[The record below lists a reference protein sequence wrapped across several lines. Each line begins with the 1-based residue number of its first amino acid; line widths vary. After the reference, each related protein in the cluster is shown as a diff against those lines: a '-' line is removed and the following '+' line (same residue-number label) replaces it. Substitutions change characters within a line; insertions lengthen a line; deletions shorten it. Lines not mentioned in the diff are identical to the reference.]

1 MGSVHNV
8 GMWAMP
14 ADGKAKSFCRILALG
29 ANSIFHATLLALQ
42 LFLSN
47 PQHGALVFWT
57 CKRSGMCSGPPSYAV
72 FVKLSLDTWQTEKAK
87 KRQQHGACADSIN
100 RNLSLADKV
109 HGLQWKVVRISSIFG
124 ILSLLSAQYQA
135 NKRTLIDSFQF
146 CILGIP
152 AQPEGTREALCL
164 AFYDYLRTRHPDKA
178 LTLTQP
184 QLAWYFFMWHLIS

>member
-1 MGSVHNV
+1 MASAHNV

-14 ADGKAKSFCRILALG
+14 ADGKARAFCRILALC
-29 ANSIFHATLLALQ
+29 ANSIISCYFACIT
-42 LFLSN
+42 
-47 PQHGALVFWT
+47 
-57 CKRSGMCSGPPSYAV
+57 AV
-72 FVKLSLDTWQTEKAK
+72 FKQSTTRRLSILNLQKVWNVLRCPLLCSVCEAVPWYMTNWKDKEKATA
-87 KRQQHGACADSIN
+87 GACADSVN
-100 RNLSLADKV
+100 RNLSLADRV
-109 HGLQWKVVRISSIFG
+109 HSLQWKVIRISGIFG

-135 NKRTLIDSFQF
+135 NKKTLIDSFQF

-164 AFYDYLRTRHPDKA
+164 AFYNYLRTHYPSKA